1 MRLARMELAMSIK
14 GVGKAGQ
21 HNVFVLTD
29 REKQIYE
36 LRKTKSTKEVAEMLN
51 VSEAN
56 VRKLFENARDK
67 ICCDGSTG

>member
-1 MRLARMELAMSIK
+1 MRLERMGVRMSIK

-21 HNVFVLTD
+21 HDVFKLTE

-36 LRKTKSTKEVAEMLN
+36 LKKTKTTKEVAEIIGT
-51 VSEAN
+51 SPAN

-67 ICCDGSTG
+67 ICSSGFTG

>member
-1 MRLARMELAMSIK
+1 MSSK
-14 GVGKAGQ
+14 GVGRPGLN
-21 HNVFVLTD
+21 NVFVLTD
-29 REKQIYE
+29 REKQVYE
-36 LRKTKSTKEVAEMLN
+36 LRKTKSTKEVAAMLN

>member
-1 MRLARMELAMSIK
+1 MELAMSIK

-51 VSEAN
+51 TSEAN

>member
-1 MRLARMELAMSIK
+1 MSVK

-21 HNVFVLTD
+21 FNVFVLTD

-36 LRKTKSTKEVAEMLN
+36 LRKTKSTKEVAKMLN

-67 ICCDGSTG
+67 IGVME

>member
-1 MRLARMELAMSIK
+1 MSIK

>member
-1 MRLARMELAMSIK
+1 MSIK

-29 REKQIYE
+29 REKQVWE
-36 LRKTKSTKEVAEMLN
+36 LRKTKSTKEVAALLN
-51 VSEAN
+51 TSEAN

-67 ICCDGSTG
+67 IGSAG

>member
-1 MRLARMELAMSIK
+1 MELAMSIK

>member
-1 MRLARMELAMSIK
+1 MK
-14 GVGKAGQ
+14 GRPSLN
-21 HNVFVLTD
+21 NVFVLTD

-51 VSEAN
+51 TSEAN

>member
-1 MRLARMELAMSIK
+1 MSIK

-29 REKQIYE
+29 REKQVYE
-36 LRKTKSTKEVAEMLN
+36 LRKTKSTKEVAAMLN

-56 VRKLFENARDK
+56 VRRLFENARDK
-67 ICCDGSTG
+67 IGSAG

>member
-1 MRLARMELAMSIK
+1 MSVK
-14 GVGKAGQ
+14 GIGKAGQ

-29 REKQIYE
+29 REKQVYE
-36 LRKTKSTKEVAEMLN
+36 LRKTKTTKEVAKMLN

-67 ICCDGSTG
+67 IGSAG

>member
-1 MRLARMELAMSIK
+1 MERMGLIMSIK
-14 GVGKAGQ
+14 GVGKAGT

-36 LRKTKSTKEVAEMLN
+36 LRKTKTTKEVAAIIN
-51 VSEAN
+51 TSEAN

-67 ICCDGSTG
+67 IGVMQ

>member
-67 ICCDGSTG
+67 IGAGGD